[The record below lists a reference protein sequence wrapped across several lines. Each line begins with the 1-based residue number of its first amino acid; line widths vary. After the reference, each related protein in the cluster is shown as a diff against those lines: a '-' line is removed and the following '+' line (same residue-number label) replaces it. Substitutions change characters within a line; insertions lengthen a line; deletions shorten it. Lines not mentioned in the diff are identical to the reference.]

1 MDTYKEAKIIEFPG
15 MVARVFIPILEEDE
29 RKRRL
34 AAIHK
39 AAANLLKSERS
50 KNHEGFNF

>member
-39 AAANLLKSERS
+39 AAANLLENYERS
-50 KNHEGFNF
+50 KAK